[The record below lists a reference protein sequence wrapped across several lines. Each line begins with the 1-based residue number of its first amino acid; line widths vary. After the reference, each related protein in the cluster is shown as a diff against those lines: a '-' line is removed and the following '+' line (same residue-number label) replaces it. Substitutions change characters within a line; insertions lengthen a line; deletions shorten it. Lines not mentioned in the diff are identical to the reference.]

1 MSNYSVQVQI
11 VI

>member
-1 MSNYSVQVQI
+1 VQI